1 MKTGFYM
8 RAGDDQFSG
17 WTEKKLQSTSLPKP
31 DLHQKKVMVTV
42 GWSASG
48 LMHYSFLNPG
58 ETVTSEKYTE
68 QFSETHRKPQC
79 LQLPLVN
86 RKGPVL
92 SSTQMHITQ
101 PTHPKLNRLGSK
113 VCLICHIHLT
123 SRQLTT
129 QASRQ
134 LFAGKLL
141 PQPARGRKC
150 FWRVCWISKHK
161 FLCYRNKQTHFSL
174 VKNVLIVM
182 VPTLISKDVFEP
194 NYNDLKFTVQNCD
207 YFCTNLV
214 EFK

>member
-101 PTHPKLNRLGSK
+101 QHIQSWTDWAPKFASSAIFTWPLANWLLK
-113 VCLICHIHLT
+113 HLDSFLQGNYFHNQQEAENAFEEFVE
-123 SRQLTT
+123 SRSTNFYAT
-129 QASRQ
+129 
-134 LFAGKLL
+134 G
-141 PQPARGRKC
+141 
-150 FWRVCWISKHK
+150 I
-161 FLCYRNKQTHFSL
+161 NK
-174 VKNVLIVM
+174 
-182 VPTLISKDVFEP
+182 LISHW
-194 NYNDLKFTVQNCD
+194 
-207 YFCTNLV
+207 
-214 EFK
+214 

>member
-1 MKTGFYM
+1 MHHFLTGLWLVMKTGFYM

-48 LMHYSFLNPG
+48 LMHSSFLNPG

-92 SSTQMHITQ
+92 LSSTQMHITQ

-123 SRQLTT
+123 SSQLTT
-129 QASRQ
+129 ASSISTAFCRETTSTTSKRQ
-134 LFAGKLL
+134 KMLL
-141 PQPARGRKC
+141 K
-150 FWRVCWISKHK
+150 S
-161 FLCYRNKQTHFSL
+161 SL
-174 VKNVLIVM
+174 
-182 VPTLISKDVFEP
+182 
-194 NYNDLKFTVQNCD
+194 
-207 YFCTNLV
+207 NL
-214 EFK
+214 EAQIFMLQE